1 MWSRRRLR
9 VAGLVAAAVVLLT
22 GVDADAAITTIDGGG
37 AAITAEVPAS
47 PVELPFDAV
56 SVFQTGPLTTDIRD
70 RALAAAQDAGAP
82 AVVGRGFTALLTR
95 VTRGTTVVQK
105 SSASGWAFPMAVT
118 ALPLQAIASV
128 MGRDVS
134 AVLAQGKV
142 VMGQT
147 TADLRGAQV
156 GDVVE
161 LVGPANSTLRFTIGR
176 IGADAEVGGTEIVM
190 TPEMANRLGA
200 TIPTRVLVYGQ
211 FDRSALNAALFRRGL
226 CTSAISLVCLTNGAL
241 KTKVRRSW
249 DPADPDGQLSMAETK
264 QRLGEFD
271 FYYRGLSTT
280 GWTAMNAAW
289 VRNYL
294 PAGRESYPTG
304 ILAKCNRVVKAD
316 LRAALQEV
324 VNSGLRFAIDA
335 ANANKYG
342 GCATG
347 SVRFARITQALGS
360 VSRHSWGQPIDTNTA
375 SNCQG
380 CVPRMDCRV
389 VRIFRKHGF
398 AWGGNF
404 LTPDGMHFEWVG
416 EPRNLLQFDS
426 KYCDNLPNGRILAFG
441 PPRVTARDTLFASDG
456 FIGDEHD

>member
-1 MWSRRRLR
+1 
-9 VAGLVAAAVVLLT
+9 
-22 GVDADAAITTIDGGG
+22 
-37 AAITAEVPAS
+37 
-47 PVELPFDAV
+47 
-56 SVFQTGPLTTDIRD
+56 
-70 RALAAAQDAGAP
+70 
-82 AVVGRGFTALLTR
+82 
-95 VTRGTTVVQK
+95 
-105 SSASGWAFPMAVT
+105 
-118 ALPLQAIASV
+118 
-128 MGRDVS
+128 
-134 AVLAQGKV
+134 
-142 VMGQT
+142 MGQT

-156 GDVVE
+156 GDVLE
-161 LVGPANSTLRFTIGR
+161 LVGPANATVRFTIGR

-211 FDRSALNAALFRRGL
+211 FDRGALNRALVRRGL
-226 CTSAISLVCLTNGAL
+226 CTSATSLVCSTNGAL

-264 QRLGEFD
+264 KLLGEFD

-280 GWTAMNAAW
+280 GWTAMNATW
-289 VRNYL
+289 VKNYL
-294 PAGRESYPTG
+294 PAVREVYPTG
-304 ILAKCNRVVKAD
+304 IRARCNRVVKAD

-324 VNSGLRFAIDA
+324 VNSGLGGAIDA
-335 ANANKYG
+335 ANANAYG

-360 VSRHSWGQPIDTNTA
+360 VSRHSWGQPIDTNTT

-416 EPRNLLQFDS
+416 EPRNTLPFDS
-426 KYCDNLPNGRILAFG
+426 KYCDNLPNGRIQAFG
-441 PPRVTARDTLFASDG
+441 PPRATARDTLFAADG